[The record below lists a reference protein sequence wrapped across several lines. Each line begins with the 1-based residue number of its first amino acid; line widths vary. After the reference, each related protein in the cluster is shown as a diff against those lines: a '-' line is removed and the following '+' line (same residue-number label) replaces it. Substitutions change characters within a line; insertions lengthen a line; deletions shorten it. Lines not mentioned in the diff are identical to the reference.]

1 MHCDVN
7 MGQVRGQ
14 GLVTST
20 FVKTSV
26 AGGQRV
32 AGYWGEWGQPRLLF
46 VRLATRE
53 ETSDR
58 IPVIDE
64 RREWK

>member
-1 MHCDVN
+1 MP
-7 MGQVRGQ
+7 GQ

-20 FVKTSV
+20 FVITSV
-26 AGGQRV
+26 ARVLGAEGFGG
-32 AGYWGEWGQPRLLF
+32 LLF

-53 ETSDR
+53 ETRDR

-64 RREWK
+64 RRDWK